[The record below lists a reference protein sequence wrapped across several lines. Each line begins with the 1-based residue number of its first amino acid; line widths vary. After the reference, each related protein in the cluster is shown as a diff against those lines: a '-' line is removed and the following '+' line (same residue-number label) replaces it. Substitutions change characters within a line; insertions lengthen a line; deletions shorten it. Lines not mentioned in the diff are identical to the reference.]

1 MTWWAKRA
9 RIHLAV
15 KRFNDVC
22 RKRIW
27 MKINKMKI
35 NFLFSTLIIKFRL
48 IMRKFGYDRNYI
60 NRKDRFTFDLKVRT
74 RREIRKALTL
84 SC

>member
-1 MTWWAKRA
+1 
-9 RIHLAV
+9 
-15 KRFNDVC
+15 
-22 RKRIW
+22 
-27 MKINKMKI
+27 MKINV
-35 NFLFSTLIIKFRL
+35 LFSTLIIKFRL